1 VRDSPARVVLGI
13 DPGTAVTGYGIVRK
27 EGRNRLTL
35 VECGVIRTKPRDSLA
50 QRLVEIH
57 EGVTELI
64 RRHSPNVLSIED
76 IFYARNVRT
85 TVVLGHARG
94 VILLAGAQAGLEI
107 HEFPP
112 AEIKKAVAGSGAATK
127 LQVQFMVARLLRLK
141 SAPQPTDA
149 ADGVA
154 AALAF
159 ALAPDLPSA
168 VRSDVPDLR
177 RRAREAEAAGLVDI
191 PGRVIGVRPA

>member
-1 VRDSPARVVLGI
+1 MRDTAARIVLGI
-13 DPGTAVTGYGIVRK
+13 DPGTAITGYGIVRK
-27 EGRNRLTL
+27 EPRNQLTL
-35 VECGVIRTKPRDSLA
+35 VECGVIRTKPRDRLP
-50 QRLVEIH
+50 QRLAEIH

-64 RRHSPNVLSIED
+64 RRHAPDVLCIED

-94 VILLAGAQAGLEI
+94 VILLAAAQAGLEI

-112 AEIKKAVAGSGAATK
+112 TEIKKAVAGSGAATK
-127 LQVQFMVARLLRLK
+127 LQVQYMVARLLRLK

-159 ALAPDLPSA
+159 ALAPDLPRA
-168 VRSDVPDLR
+168 LRVAVPDLR
-177 RRAREAEAAGLVDI
+177 RLGREAEAAGLVDI
-191 PGRVIGVRPA
+191 PGRVIGVRPG